1 MTAAHQPA
9 TMRALVCQRFGPPAE
24 VIALA
29 TVPQPP
35 APGPHEVRVAIAYA
49 SVSHATGL
57 LIEGR
62 YQRRPPL
69 PFIPGTEAVGR
80 VEACGHDVDHVR
92 PGDRVAFIADWGS
105 YADAVVIDAST
116 VYPIPERVGWLQALP
131 LPLSYGTAFTALHWR
146 VPLAAGDSL
155 LVLGAGS
162 GVGAAAVEVA
172 HQAPGVTVIAC
183 ASTAA
188 KRETA
193 RRLGADVVVEPEHL
207 VDQVRAATEGRGAQ
221 HVFDPVGGELLLQAL
236 SAVAPH
242 GQLISIGFASGTVPQ
257 VPLNRVLVKNLTL
270 HGFFYGRYIG
280 WTPDDERRQFAPQLR
295 RAIATLMTWTAE
307 GRIHPEVSRLFEPA
321 ELVDALEALHGR
333 QVTGKVAIR
342 LGGDDT

>member
-1 MTAAHQPA
+1 MTELPV
-9 TMRALVCQRFGPPAE
+9 TMRALRCRRFGPPAE
-24 VIALA
+24 VVAIERVA
-29 TVPQPP
+29 TPP
-35 APGPHEVRVAIAYA
+35 APGPNEVRIRIAYA

-80 VEACGHDVDHVR
+80 IEACGSDVDHVR
-92 PGDRVAFIADWGS
+92 TGDRVAFIADWGS
-105 YADAVVIDAST
+105 YAEAVVIDAST
-116 VYPIPERVGWLQALP
+116 VYPLPDQVGWLEALP

-146 VPLAAGDSL
+146 VPMTAGDSL

-162 GVGAAAVEVA
+162 GVGAAAVEIA

-183 ASTAA
+183 ASTSA
-188 KRETA
+188 KREA
-193 RRLGADVVVEPEHL
+193 ALSRGADVAVEPEAL
-207 VDQVRAATEGRGAQ
+207 VEQVRAATGGRGASV
-221 HVFDPVGGELLLQAL
+221 VFDPVGGDLLLKAL

-257 VPLNRVLVKNLTL
+257 VPLNRVLVKNLTV

-280 WTPDDERRQFAPQLR
+280 WTPTDERRAFASRLR
-295 RAIATLMTWTAE
+295 QAMATLLSWTAE
-307 GRIHPEVSRLFEPA
+307 RRIHPEVSQVFELDD
-321 ELVDALEALHGR
+321 LVAALAALHGR
-333 QVTGKVAIR
+333 QVTGKVALRI
-342 LGGDDT
+342 GGDEV